1 MSRLPPFIRK
11 NANATVATATV
22 ATTATVT
29 PGCSNNSGCSS
40 SSPPDA
46 GLTAAPAVAT
56 VAAVA
61 VASAADRFSER
72 WRDLFEERAAV
83 REFAGGLSLADAEAA
98 ALGDLAQIWQC
109 ENPPPPN
116 DGRAC
121 AHCGKPGPCT
131 PVLAGEGGRAWLHR
145 DCWEPMNA
153 GREQDALKALRLLL
167 GPAP

>member
-29 PGCSNNSGCSS
+29 PDCSNNSGCSS
-40 SSPPDA
+40 NGPPDA
-46 GLTAAPAVAT
+46 GFTAAPAVAT

-72 WRDLFEERAAV
+72 WRDMFEERAAV
-83 REFAGGLSLADAEAA
+83 REFDGGLSRADAEAA
-98 ALGDLAQIWQC
+98 AFGDLAATWRA
-109 ENPPPPN
+109 ENPLAAN
-116 DGRAC
+116 DGREC
-121 AHCGKPGPCT
+121 AFCGGPGPCT
-131 PVLAGEGGRAWLHR
+131 PVLAHQGHAWLHKA
-145 DCWEPMNA
+145 CWGPMNEA
-153 GREQDALKALRLLL
+153 RQQDALVAVRVLL